1 MTTENRT
8 KTFLPLAAVACSR
21 RTNARDV
28 FTRGTRMRH
37 RIGSLLASVVVLGIA
52 TQAASAGIIAHWSFD
67 ADFTDSSP
75 NSNDLSVGASDPVIT
90 TTAADVKFGGGAA
103 DFDGDDWLAMATTL
117 NFGATDPWS
126 ISFWGKRDGNAETR
140 DGMIIGEAGTNSN
153 YIWTPDN
160 PRQVRGLKFQ
170 NAASRNVRFGDF
182 PDDELYHH
190 WVLIADGTGN
200 IEAYRDNSPQGVQA
214 PIGGTVFTASSV
226 GHAFST
232 EVHRYYGQIDELY
245 VFDEAIGS
253 DVVDSLYRSNAVP
266 EPTTLLL
273 TVVALLGG
281 IATRRRCR

>member
-1 MTTENRT
+1 MVRENQSNT
-8 KTFLPLAAVACSR
+8 LLTVPAVACSSR
-21 RTNARDV
+21 SNTRNEFDV
-28 FTRGTRMRH
+28 GN
-37 RIGSLLASVVVLGIA
+37 RILFHGCFFAALVFVLGIA
-52 TQAASAGIIAHWSFD
+52 GQAANADVIAHWSFD
-67 ADFTDSSP
+67 ADFTDSSSS
-75 NSNDLSVGASDPVIT
+75 SNDLSVGGSDPVIT